1 MASRSIRNYQKHV
14 YWLTRA
20 AFSRL
25 QEAFHSRNMKI
36 RLAKGIVCSPLD
48 EINKITCVAPE
59 VWNETCARQ
68 GSWYRT
74 SDKNGLYLVVSSFDI
89 AGFDGMK
96 TATISRSN
104 FKPPRLASAEEKERL
119 VRDFAFKKW
128 VPAQWNEV
136 GDIERRV
143 YLKWAHRLGSD
154 VKDFD
159 SLLLSHS
166 ANHANFITPRF
177 FIEDN
182 HHIVPYS
189 IDSSAHLC
197 SCCLELFQVIGDNF
211 RKKLVAPC
219 PGAIFFARLEVDQ
232 YLLVEKMEEKT

>member
-1 MASRSIRNYQKHV
+1 MKNYQKHV

-20 AFSRL
+20 EFIRL
-25 QEAFHSRNMKI
+25 QEAFHSRNMKM
-36 RLAKGIVCSPLD
+36 RSAKGIVCSPLD
-48 EINKITCVAPE
+48 EINKISCVTPD

-68 GSWYRT
+68 GSWYRA
-74 SDKNGLYLVVSSFDI
+74 SDKNGLYLVVSSFEI
-89 AGFDGMK
+89 VGYEGMK
-96 TATISRSN
+96 KATISRSN
-104 FKPPRLASAEEKERL
+104 FKPPKLASADEKERL
-119 VRDFAFKKW
+119 VQDSGFKRL
-128 VPAQWNEV
+128 VPAQWNDVSDTEKQM
-136 GDIERRV
+136 

-154 VKDFD
+154 AKDFD

-177 FIEDN
+177 FIEEN

-189 IDSSAHLC
+189 IDCSSHLC

-219 PGAIFFARLEVDQ
+219 PGAIIFARLKADQ
-232 YLLVEKMEEKT
+232 YLLVEKMEVKT